1 MKLIV
6 AVDRE
11 WGIGYKGALLATV
24 KEDLA
29 HFRKLTLGKTV
40 VYGSA
45 TLRTFPSGRVLKDRK
60 NLILSQNPNFT
71 PEGAIVLRSVEELIA
86 YEKSHSEEEIVVIGG
101 TSVYRQLLPYCET
114 AYVTRFDASFTK
126 DAYFPN
132 LDENPDWQC
141 ISVSG
146 TYYSSDATDTI
157 DGMPYCFTEY
167 RRLSHLL
174 S

>member
-11 WGIGYKGALLATV
+11 WGIGYRGKLLATV

-29 HFRKLTLGKTV
+29 HFRELTVGKTV
-40 VYGSA
+40 VYGSV
-45 TLRTFPSGRVLKDRK
+45 TLRTFPNGRPLKDRI
-60 NLILSQNPNFT
+60 NLILSTNPNLK

-86 YEKSHSEEEIVVIGG
+86 YEKAHPEENIVVVGG
-101 TSVYRQLLPYCET
+101 ASVYKQLLPYCET
-114 AYVTRFDASFTK
+114 AYVTRFDASFKK

-132 LDENPDWQC
+132 LDENPSWQC
-141 ISVSG
+141 IFVSE
-146 TYYSSDATDTI
+146 THYSNGATDTK

-167 RRLSHLL
+167 RRVDA
-174 S
+174 